1 MKDGEPYYIGIFLTG
16 AYQDVMGDMHNLFGR
31 INEVHVYSYDDDP
44 KDFYI
49 EEVIKGFSSK
59 EVLSQM
65 QYTPQMIPPSSSE
78 LSIKRFPKEEFYPEK
93 VLN

>member
-1 MKDGEPYYIGIFLTG
+1 
-16 AYQDVMGDMHNLFGR
+16 MGDMHNLFGR

-49 EEVIKGFSSK
+49 EEIIKGFSSK

-65 QYTPQMIPPSSSE
+65 QYTPQMMAT
-78 LSIKRFPKEEFYPEK
+78 LIKRTIDQEISEGRILPREGIKLIDFYDACLEDYTYLKFKP
-93 VLN
+93 

>member
-1 MKDGEPYYIGIFLTG
+1 
-16 AYQDVMGDMHNLFGR
+16 MGDMHNLFGR

-49 EEVIKGFSSK
+49 EEIIKGFSSK

-65 QYTPQMIPPSSSE
+65 QYTPQMMATHQANNRSRDFTRSN
-78 LSIKRFPKEEFYPEK
+78 FT
-93 VLN
+93 